1 MTGHTPF
8 EKLREK
14 MGPKRRALS
23 DAMAAA
29 MEAEMTLT
37 ELRHARQLTQE
48 TLGET
53 LQVGQAAIAKMEKR
67 ADMYVSNLRR
77 FVEAMGGELEIIA
90 RFPDR
95 SVKINNFGDIG
106 SSASQV
112 AEPPAAFR
120 RNKR

>member
-1 MTGHTPF
+1 MTGHHPFQTLLDKMTP
-8 EKLREK
+8 E
-14 MGPKRRALS
+14 RRAQIE
-23 DAMAAA
+23 AKAAA
-29 MEAEMTLT
+29 MEAEMTLV

-77 FVEAMGGELEIIA
+77 FIHAMGGELDIVA

-95 SVKINNFGDIG
+95 SVKINNFAEIG
-106 SSASQV
+106 AQ
-112 AEPPAAFR
+112 AAVTLPR
-120 RNKR
+120 RRKKK